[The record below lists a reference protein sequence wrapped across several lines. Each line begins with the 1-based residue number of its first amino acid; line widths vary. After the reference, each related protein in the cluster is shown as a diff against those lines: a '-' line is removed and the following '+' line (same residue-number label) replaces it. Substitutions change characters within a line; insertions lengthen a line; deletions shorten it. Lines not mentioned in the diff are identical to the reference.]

1 MKELLNMQM
10 SIGEI
15 FAFSTY
21 TVLILSPIALVFNLK
36 LTLISWELALKRY
49 QEFFERRMEEIQIS
63 SKKLQKIEGKNIQFN
78 VQDVQFSYEKKKVL
92 NNIKLEGKI
101 GEKIS
106 IVGSNGAGK
115 STLINLL
122 LRFYMPDSG
131 EIYLNGKNIQEI
143 NIQSYRNL
151 FGIVSQDSFLFN
163 DTIKN
168 NIYFYNSE
176 VNAEEFYS
184 VLKDCGLIDFYQEVG
199 EDYIVGK
206 NGCLLSAGQRQKVI
220 LARALLYNRSVLIL
234 DEATANIDKKSK
246 EDIKKV
252 IKKLEKKLVFIVS
265 HNDDILDMADKT
277 LEL

>member
-1 MKELLNMQM
+1 M
-10 SIGEI
+10 
-15 FAFSTY
+15 
-21 TVLILSPIALVFNLK
+21 
-36 LTLISWELALKRY
+36 
-49 QEFFERRMEEIQIS
+49 
-63 SKKLQKIEGKNIQFN
+63 
-78 VQDVQFSYEKKKVL
+78 
-92 NNIKLEGKI
+92 
-101 GEKIS
+101 
-106 IVGSNGAGK
+106 
-115 STLINLL
+115 INLL